1 MRNDD
6 RTRGIKI
13 LVDFLIQ
20 LYYFI
25 LIGMVKIY
33 VREDHHMPDTDL
45 VGNYEPRTEQEL
57 TRVVSALRG
66 VRYGSV
72 EITIHD
78 SRIVQIERREKLR
91 FERER

>member
-1 MRNDD
+1 
-6 RTRGIKI
+6 
-13 LVDFLIQ
+13 
-20 LYYFI
+20 
-25 LIGMVKIY
+25 
-33 VREDHHMPDTDL
+33 MPNTDL
-45 VGNYEPRTEQEL
+45 SANHEPRTEQDL
-57 TRVVSALRG
+57 THVLSALRG